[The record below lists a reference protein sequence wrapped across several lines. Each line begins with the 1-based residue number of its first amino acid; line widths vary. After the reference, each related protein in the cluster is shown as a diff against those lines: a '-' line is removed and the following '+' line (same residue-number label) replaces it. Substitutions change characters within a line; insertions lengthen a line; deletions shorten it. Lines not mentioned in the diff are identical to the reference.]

1 MNMIVGKRQIILMAL
16 VPGLG
21 IAVYLNWIYA
31 DGGNDFVL
39 TGKMS
44 ETKNY
49 GDAQYVESPLDIGD
63 GEAYFAE
70 AKITRTK
77 SRDEA
82 VETLKTMLSDSTLDA
97 DQKAELALQAA
108 ELAKSIETEGKIE
121 NLVKSKG
128 FSECMVYYDTERV
141 DVIVKTNGL
150 LSNEAAQIKDIIV
163 RETGV
168 DDKNISIVEIN

>member
-1 MNMIVGKRQIILMAL
+1 M
-16 VPGLG
+16 
-21 IAVYLNWIYA
+21 
-31 DGGNDFVL
+31 
-39 TGKMS
+39 
-44 ETKNY
+44 
-49 GDAQYVESPLDIGD
+49 
-63 GEAYFAE
+63 
-70 AKITRTK
+70 
-77 SRDEA
+77 
-82 VETLKTMLSDSTLDA
+82 
-97 DQKAELALQAA
+97 
-108 ELAKSIETEGKIE
+108 AKSIETEGKIE